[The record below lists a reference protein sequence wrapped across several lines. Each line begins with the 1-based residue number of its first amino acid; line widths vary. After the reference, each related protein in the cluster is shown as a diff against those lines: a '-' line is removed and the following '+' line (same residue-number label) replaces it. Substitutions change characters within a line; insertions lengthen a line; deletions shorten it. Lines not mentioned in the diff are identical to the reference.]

1 MEKFDVQ
8 NLVELNNNLVSS
20 IAVLTNGTKL
30 LNTMNTAFIK
40 QVSEALEHIQRL
52 EEENERLNRE
62 LNDAKAAINNYKDS
76 LLAQGEEVKNYDN

>member
-62 LNDAKAAINNYKDS
+62 LNDAKAAINNYKDC

>member
-52 EEENERLNRE
+52 EEENERRNRE

>member
-8 NLVELNNNLVSS
+8 NLVELNNNLVAS

-52 EEENERLNRE
+52 EEENESLKKE
-62 LNDAKAAINNYKDS
+62 LNAMKLAMEKFQEQPVNEGVNND
-76 LLAQGEEVKNYDN
+76 DN